1 MSEIYH
7 RYQSGEVIGSTEL
20 NTSAGLRLY
29 GEIIHHEW
37 RLDQATKQLG
47 MDGEIYLQKVHP
59 IEPPL
64 SPEQQHLQRPP
75 DTREGRRLRE
85 VRQELQAYGP

>member
-7 RYQSGEVIGSTEL
+7 RYSRGEVIGATEL

-29 GEIIHHEW
+29 GEVIHGEW
-37 RLDQATKQLG
+37 RLDLATKQLG

-64 SPEQQHLQRPP
+64 APEAIHLSRPS
-75 DTREGRRLRE
+75 DTREGRR
-85 VRQELQAYGP
+85 VNGA